1 GELDG
6 SGVVIRWEDAARGA
20 VLAGGLPDG
29 SGHYLFNVF
38 DGITTGR
45 FNVREVPP
53 SGWTVTTPDPVL
65 VAITKGDD
73 FVTVDFGNVK
83 HVRGGGSGGGSAS
96 AALPPASGWSGGPG
110 GTARGGGGRGA
121 GAGGSG
127 STGTPSGDDILG
139 AAFGE
144 MLTRGQGSSP
154 VTTPPQGSAP
164 AAAPGTSSGDSAD
177 RAKAPATP

>member
-29 SGHYLFNVF
+29 PGHYLFNVF

-45 FNVREVPP
+45 FRVRVVPP
-53 SGWTVTTPDPVL
+53 SGWTVTTPNPVF

-83 HVRGGGSGGGSAS
+83 HIRGTSPSGGDSSGPGATGGSSNA
-96 AALPPASGWSGGPG
+96 
-110 GTARGGGGRGA
+110 GTGA
-121 GAGGSG
+121 
-127 STGTPSGDDILG
+127 DIAIVL
-139 AAFGE
+139 
-144 MLTRGQGSSP
+144 SSP
-154 VTTPPQGSAP
+154 T
-164 AAAPGTSSGDSAD
+164 AASRTSG
-177 RAKAPATP
+177 